1 MGSSQADKRLSHERI
16 VKLASR
22 RIRRDGVDGLT
33 VGDLMQE
40 AGLTHGGFYRH
51 VESRDALVDESVE
64 AALADGSKVAE
75 AVALAGDHT
84 ALIALIDGYLS
95 TLHRDHPD
103 SGCAVTAL
111 PSDVARSS
119 DRARAA
125 YAKQVERYIE
135 LLISLGCEDDQ
146 ARMVLAALVGAIAM
160 ARAIP
165 DPEESAALLA
175 ATARAL
181 HRYVDSE

>member
-1 MGSSQADKRLSHERI
+1 MGSSQAEKAANHARI

-22 RIRRDGVDGLT
+22 QIRRQGVDGLT
-33 VGDLMQE
+33 VSELMAE

-51 VESRDALVDESVE
+51 FDSRDALIDESVE

-75 AVALAGDHT
+75 AAARAGDHK
-84 ALIALIDGYLS
+84 ALIALIEGYLS
-95 TLHRDHPD
+95 TFHRDHPD

-125 YAKQVERYIE
+125 YAKQVERYLE
-135 LLISLGCEDDQ
+135 LLTSLGCEDDQ
-146 ARMVLAALVGAIAM
+146 ARVVLAALVGAIAM

-165 DPEESAALLA
+165 DANESSALLA
-175 ATARAL
+175 ATTRAL
-181 HRYVDSE
+181 RRYVDSE